1 MFFLAFYTFKTAS
14 GILTSALTETDG
26 MKKFSSG
33 SGGMMPLH
41 QMDKCALFLWRRLVI
56 PLRLFLLPVMEGGT
70 WRTDSHVRVLLHG
83 L

>member
-1 MFFLAFYTFKTAS
+1 MMLFLEFYTFKTAS

-41 QMDKCALFLWRRLVI
+41 QMDKCALFL
-56 PLRLFLLPVMEGGT
+56 
-70 WRTDSHVRVLLHG
+70 
-83 L
+83 

>member
-41 QMDKCALFLWRRLVI
+41 QMDKCALFL
-56 PLRLFLLPVMEGGT
+56 
-70 WRTDSHVRVLLHG
+70 
-83 L
+83 